1 VATLAILARVA
12 LCLRRSRVCPVSR
25 RLAGRAARRAWSK
38 VTARARAGR
47 PTCPRARGGTGGDP
61 VCSASCSSFDDSR
74 RACSLEQLPEG
85 TVAAALGASP
95 AHRADDLRRSIELA
109 MNVDDE
115 EQRARAAAPP
125 PPSVFAALRQSMGAT
140 GSPSP
145 NAASAGRMH
154 VAHARARLDELLGT
168 DEGSPSAQR
177 HAEAMCAEL
186 ARGAD
191 PNELMLPGGDDEVT
205 HGDETGAVGLSVL
218 QAACTWW
225 WTDGCDYDPRPIVA
239 ALLRRGA
246 DPNLR
251 CDPAMG
257 PGSGFLR
264 ATEPRRR
271 PTRRS
276 APSRSKWAGHTALW
290 QTCALAFYSL
300 HVSTSSEEHLW
311 SPADAWL
318 EAQRHAASSEER
330 EEHAGSN
337 RRRRKR
343 WDTIGVLMFCPAP
356 IHIIFVHKSAYIQLY
371 I

>member
-1 VATLAILARVA
+1 M
-12 LCLRRSRVCPVSR
+12 
-25 RLAGRAARRAWSK
+25 
-38 VTARARAGR
+38 
-47 PTCPRARGGTGGDP
+47 
-61 VCSASCSSFDDSR
+61 
-74 RACSLEQLPEG
+74 
-85 TVAAALGASP
+85 AAALGASP

-115 EQRARAAAPP
+115 EQGAAAAPP

-356 IHIIFVHKSAYIQLY
+356 IHIIFVHKSAYTSPCCCATVHTFAEFLWVTTLSAGWSLRSDRPDPLANRRRGLSC
-371 I
+371 